1 MFHSQS
7 FFGHGVL
14 LRDAAKMM
22 QKRNRKLT
30 IKLLFSQVSV
40 ISLQMPT
47 TLMSRRDLLL
57 KLKEKERKLKQQ
69 SSPKEISQQIPSG
82 LTALGSLLTEVL

>member
-1 MFHSQS
+1 
-7 FFGHGVL
+7 
-14 LRDAAKMM
+14 
-22 QKRNRKLT
+22 
-30 IKLLFSQVSV
+30 
-40 ISLQMPT
+40 
-47 TLMSRRDLLL
+47 LLL